1 MFVEYIKDS
10 ENQGGY
16 PIKKGTR
23 THLLNETANQLI
35 KSGIVEK
42 VEDPENYAAFPVETN
57 RENGTEENETD
68 IISNKPSSKQKKRPK
83 KR

>member
-35 KSGIVEK
+35 KDEIVQK
-42 VEDPENYAAFPVETN
+42 IEDPENYAAFPVETN
-57 RENGTEENETD
+57 LENSTEENETD
-68 IISNKPSSKQKKRPK
+68 ITPNKPSRKPKKRPK